1 MLVKKLGFVF
11 APDNHASWMF
21 HYAQVP
27 RPYQLTE
34 QTIRVFFATRNKI
47 DELSTYIS
55 RVAYVDINI
64 SNFNEVINTS
74 TCPALDVGGKGEFDE
89 FGVMPGCIY
98 NEGNYLKMFY
108 TGWSRPAKYP
118 YRTSIGMATSYDHGV
133 SFQKERV
140 SPQVDLHHHDSI
152 LTNGPYRYIHNSKE
166 FLFYSSAIK
175 WLNHNNKLECIYLIK
190 ASFRSIKSPFWI
202 NLDES
207 IIPTKFSNECQNSPA
222 LFYSNNKHYM
232 LFCRRHGLDFRNKK
246 LGYRLACASSD
257 DLLHWEEE
265 SLIGID
271 DSHES
276 WDCEMQCYP
285 GILEINNRYYCFYS
299 GNYFGKS
306 GFGVMELLFE

>member
-1 MLVKKLGFVF
+1 
-11 APDNHASWMF
+11 
-21 HYAQVP
+21 
-27 RPYQLTE
+27 
-34 QTIRVFFATRNKI
+34 
-47 DELSTYIS
+47 
-55 RVAYVDINI
+55 
-64 SNFNEVINTS
+64 
-74 TCPALDVGGKGEFDE
+74 
-89 FGVMPGCIY
+89 MPGCIY
-98 NEGNYLKMFY
+98 NEGNYLRCFIQV
-108 TGWSRPAKYP
+108 GLGQL
-118 YRTSIGMATSYDHGV
+118 SIHTEHLLEWQLVMTMV
-133 SFQKERV
+133 SPFKGK
-140 SPQVDLHHHDSI
+140 SFPQVDLHHHDSI

-265 SLIGID
+265 SLKGID

-276 WDCEMQCYP
+276 
-285 GILEINNRYYCFYS
+285 GIVKCNTTQF
-299 GNYFGKS
+299 
-306 GFGVMELLFE
+306 